1 MSTSALSVPSDIL
14 KYFDADNRR
23 GAQLAA
29 TPRRTRYALSFT
41 SGSLLMREAAIA
53 TPIYLRDRDWPEVR
67 RRLEEGNLLQ
77 ARTHASCHR
86 LSREVVQRLTVLT
99 DDELELLMDCTNSER
114 GHLLWTAACRRYELI
129 AEFAE
134 EVLRD
139 HFLLL
144 TPTLTHADFDSFMRR
159 KALWHEELAE
169 LKDSTTKKLRSN
181 VFRMLIEAGL
191 LTESY
196 SIIEAM
202 ISTRVGERLAAQ
214 VPSDVRFFPT
224 RVGVN

>member
-1 MSTSALSVPSDIL
+1 MSTSALSVPGDIL

-23 GAQLAA
+23 GVQLTT
-29 TPRRTRYALSFT
+29 TPRGSRYALSFT

-53 TPIYLRDRDWPEVR
+53 TPIYLRERDWAEVR
-67 RRLEEGNLLQ
+67 QRLEESNLLQ

-99 DDELELLMDCTNSER
+99 DDELELLVDCTTSER
-114 GHLLWTAACRRYELI
+114 GHLLWAAACRRYELI

-144 TPTLTHADFDSFMRR
+144 TPKLTHADFDSFIRR
-159 KALWHEELAE
+159 KALWHDELAE
-169 LKDSTTKKLRSN
+169 LKDSTLKKLRSN

-191 LTESY
+191 LTENY
-196 SIIEAM
+196 DINEAM
-202 ISTRVGERLAAQ
+202 ISTRVVERLAVQ
-214 VPSDVRFFPT
+214 IPSDVRFFPT
-224 RVGVN
+224 RVGLS